1 MAAKT
6 LTATRPLSISDR
18 LVAGVLALL
27 LGSFLIYGAGLS
39 HAQSLHDTAHD
50 TRHSYGFP
58 CH

>member
-6 LTATRPLSISDR
+6 LTATITLSISDR
-18 LVAGVLALL
+18 IAAGVIALL

-39 HAQSLHDTAHD
+39 HAQTLHDTAHD

>member
-1 MAAKT
+1 MASRT
-6 LTATRPLSISDR
+6 FSTDLPLSISDR
-18 LVAGVLALL
+18 IVTGVIALL

-39 HAQSLHDTAHD
+39 HSQTLHDTAHD

>member
-6 LTATRPLSISDR
+6 LTTTRPLSISDR

>member
-18 LVAGVLALL
+18 LAAGVIALL

-39 HAQSLHDTAHD
+39 HAQTLHDTAHD

>member
-1 MAAKT
+1 MASKT
-6 LTATRPLSISDR
+6 LNSTLPLSVSDR
-18 LVAGVLALL
+18 LVAGIVALL

-39 HAQSLHDTAHD
+39 HAQTLHDTAHD